1 MKIHEYQG
9 KEILRKY
16 GVPTLRGKPASTPA
30 EAEAIA
36 KELGTPVVVVKAM
49 IHAGGRGKGRFKEH
63 ADLGGVKVVK
73 SAPDA
78 KETAKKML
86 GSTLVTI
93 QTGPD
98 GKKVNKVYVEEG
110 CDIAKEYYLGMTLDR
125 VTGRVTLMASAE
137 GGVEIEEVAHKH
149 PEKIHK
155 VAIDPAVGFQAYQGR
170 KLAFALGLD
179 KEVGSKFGAF
189 AKALYE
195 AYIGTD
201 ATLAEI
207 NPVVV
212 TKAGEVIALDAK
224 WNLDENALFR
234 HKELAAYRDPDEETL
249 SEQKAF
255 EYGINY
261 VELDGNVGCMVNG
274 AGLAMATMDIIK
286 LYGMAPANFLDVGGG
301 ANEKQITQAF
311 ELIVSDPSV
320 KAILVNIF
328 GGIMKCDIVANGVV
342 AAAKTL
348 DLKVPIVVR
357 LEGTNVELGKKI
369 LADSGMKITPADGI
383 GGAAAAL
390 KQVMAAGAG
399 R

>member
-73 SAPDA
+73 SAADA

-179 KEVGSKFGAF
+179 KDVGTKFGAF

-255 EYGINY
+255 DYGINY

-274 AGLAMATMDIIK
+274 AGLAMATMDVIK
-286 LYGMAPANFLDVGGG
+286 MTGGAPANFLDVGGG

-390 KQVMAAGAG
+390 KQVMQAGAS